1 MYYNDILDFQKGQ
14 QQNIKIIPYSI
25 WLHFKQKSCRFRTIS
40 SCHNISFLFG
50 VEYILSTVLTSDYI
64 QKSAKLFLASK
75 LFICSA
81 LSTLRRT
88 NSHCHIVLL
97 SLSLH
102 INRSLTTRITSP
114 ETLKLSL
121 IQVKEQKNKNSDIRL
136 ML

>member
-1 MYYNDILDFQKGQ
+1 MYFNDILDFLKGQ
-14 QQNIKIIPYSI
+14 QQNIKIILYSMR
-25 WLHFKQKSCRFRTIS
+25 LPFKTKSCRFRTIS

-75 LFICSA
+75 LFICST
-81 LSTLRRT
+81 LSTLRST

-102 INRSLTTRITSP
+102 INRSLTTRIRSP
-114 ETLKLSL
+114 
-121 IQVKEQKNKNSDIRL
+121 KNT
-136 ML
+136 